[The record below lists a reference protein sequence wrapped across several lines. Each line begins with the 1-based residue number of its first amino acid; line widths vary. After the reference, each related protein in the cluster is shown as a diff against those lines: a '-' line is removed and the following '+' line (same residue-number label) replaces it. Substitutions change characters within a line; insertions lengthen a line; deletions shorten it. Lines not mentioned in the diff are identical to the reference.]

1 MRRVLEARDVST
13 LLHIIGA
20 GATGKSTLTR
30 GLLGPQACDQQEQGL
45 PHGAKVAGAQ
55 GRYVVGNLKNGT
67 DSVSEMVVAAA
78 TANVLLQLRGVSL
91 VIVDGV
97 RSSAKWCVDWAHSP
111 ECRAT
116 HLAYAYLDLSLDETL
131 ERLRARRRGNGESD
145 ELSEKTVANVRAF
158 QRRAHGVWR
167 KVVQRVDHPGK
178 PTALLV
184 LREGTAADWLERA
197 EQFLT
202 HRVA

>member
-1 MRRVLEARDVST
+1 MST

-30 GLLGPQACDQQEQGL
+30 GLLGE
-45 PHGAKVAGAQ
+45 GAVDGNASISEAVPRAKYGASRDLC
-55 GRYVVGNLKNGT
+55 RYVVGNLKNGT
-67 DSVSEMVVAAA
+67 DSVSEMVTAAA
-78 TANVLLQLRGVSL
+78 IANWLLGLHRTSL

-167 KVVQRVDHPGK
+167 KVVQRADHPGK